1 MMGKNLGLYSEFQ
14 EHTPH
19 SYSGAHHPVG
29 TVLTSTKKLSEGL
42 GMGCGRWG
50 GGCQGE
56 NTSYELSELGKCST
70 FREWHCAH
78 AEVRGTCGVWLSGF
92 TFMWTARLGFRLR
105 PLGFCAGSSFAH
117 RASLPVFTPTC
128 LRAGL
133 TINLELLFLC
143 LF

>member
-56 NTSYELSELGKCST
+56 NTSHELSEPGKCST

-78 AEVRGTCGVWLSGF
+78 AEVRGTCGVCSLVSPS
-92 TFMWTARLGFRLR
+92 RLGFRLR
-105 PLGFCAGSSFAH
+105 PLGFCAVSSFAH
-117 RASLPVFTPTC
+117 RANLPVFPPHTHTL

-133 TINLELLFLC
+133 TINLELLSLC